1 MKKELA
7 KKSILGGNI
16 SVGKNHKNYEKSRKI
31 KTPKK
36 TKETLKNPMTGR
48 EVSVVMNRQ
57 GTTER
62 QLGLILNSTKH
73 TKDQKDSALANYL
86 YERGLESSS
95 FLADLFRSKGAHT
108 KETRIFK
115 TQIRF
120 DLERVIQ
127 MMVTFYRDTAKMLF
141 SVMKSRIIDYRIP
154 DTIDL
159 FYKDVLKYF
168 KDYEGNDINHYFKA
182 KGASLLPVSDVS
194 IFALILQ
201 YYSEADLLEENN
213 IRITEARMKE
223 KGYGIYVDKLGKA
236 YSIFDE
242 DIEDVIKKE
251 REEIQ
256 KVVRSDD
263 NKIQD

>member
-7 KKSILGGNI
+7 KRNILGGCI
-16 SVGKNHKNYEKSRKI
+16 KVGKNHKNYEKSRKI

-36 TKETLKNPMTGR
+36 TKETLKNAMTGR

-57 GTTER
+57 GTTEK

-108 KETRIFK
+108 KETRVFK
-115 TQIRF
+115 TQVRF
-120 DLERVIQ
+120 DLERMIQ
-127 MMVTFYRDTAKMLF
+127 MVVTFYRDTAKTMF
-141 SVMKSRIIDYRIP
+141 IVMKEHIMDYAIP
-154 DTIDL
+154 NTVEL
-159 FYKDVLKYF
+159 FYKDLLKYY
-168 KDYEGNDINHYFKA
+168 KVNEGSNMESYFKSH
-182 KGASLLPVSDVS
+182 GVNFLTPSDIS

-213 IRITEARMKE
+213 IRITEARMRE
-223 KGYGIYVDKLGKA
+223 KGYGVYVDKHGKA

-242 DIEDVIKKE
+242 DIEKII
-251 REEIQ
+251 REEKEEIE
-256 KVVRSDD
+256 KVVKSDD